1 MKNNKI
7 IELIKHLPSGRS
19 IKYTLFEDRS
29 ELGEEVFSVSA
40 EFVGNEQE
48 KCEFAEDICRES
60 RVAER
65 FLYLVATE
73 EVEPCHLKDIV
84 CDMLPIYLP

>member
-19 IKYTLFEDRS
+19 IKYTLFE
-29 ELGEEVFSVSA
+29 EHGGLGEGIFSVSA
-40 EFVGNEQE
+40 EFVGDTQDE
-48 KCEFAEDICRES
+48 CEFARDVCRDS

-65 FLYLVATE
+65 FLYLIATE

-84 CDMLPIYLP
+84 YDMLPIYLP

>member
-7 IELIKHLPSGRS
+7 IELIKYLPSGRS

-40 EFVGNEQE
+40 EFVGDTQGE
-48 KCEFAEDICRES
+48 CEFARDICRDS

-65 FLYLVATE
+65 FLYLIATE
-73 EVEPCHLKDIV
+73 EVEPCHMKDIV
-84 CDMLPIYLP
+84 YDMLPIP